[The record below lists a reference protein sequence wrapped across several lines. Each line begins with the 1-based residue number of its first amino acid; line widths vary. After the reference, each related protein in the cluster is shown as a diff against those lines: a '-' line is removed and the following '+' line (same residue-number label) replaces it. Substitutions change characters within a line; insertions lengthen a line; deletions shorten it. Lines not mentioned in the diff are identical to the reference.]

1 MIPHLNINSQAA
13 ILLVLLFII
22 IYIFGMCI
30 IGILIVETYRNL
42 KRDYK
47 KNIEKFQF
55 TKKRNF
61 WFKKGFL

>member
-61 WFKKGFL
+61 